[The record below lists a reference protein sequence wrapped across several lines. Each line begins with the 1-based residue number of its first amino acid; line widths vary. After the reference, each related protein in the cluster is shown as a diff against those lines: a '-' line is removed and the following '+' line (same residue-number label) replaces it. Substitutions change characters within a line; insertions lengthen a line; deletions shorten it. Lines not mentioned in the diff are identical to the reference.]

1 MSSVDY
7 YSSSMDKELQA
18 EYDYV
23 LLGTNL
29 ENSVF
34 AGFGIKEE

>member
-1 MSSVDY
+1 
-7 YSSSMDKELQA
+7 MDKELQA

-23 LLGTNL
+23 LLGTNF

-34 AGFGIKEE
+34 AGFEIREG

>member
-1 MSSVDY
+1 
-7 YSSSMDKELQA
+7 MDKELQA

-23 LLGTNL
+23 LLGTNF